1 MNNKATTLEIIIAI
15 VLGLA
20 FILWLMR
27 RNKKDE
33 EEDL

>member
-1 MNNKATTLEIIIAI
+1 MNATNIIESAIAI
-15 VLGLA
+15 ILA
-20 FILWLMR
+20 IVFILWLMR